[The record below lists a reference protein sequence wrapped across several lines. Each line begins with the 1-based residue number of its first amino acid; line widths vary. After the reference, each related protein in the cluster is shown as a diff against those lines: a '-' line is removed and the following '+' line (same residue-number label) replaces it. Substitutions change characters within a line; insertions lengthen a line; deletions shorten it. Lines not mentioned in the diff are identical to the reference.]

1 MVENT
6 VRSVAVYCGSNFG
19 EGDAYRIAA
28 AELGTL
34 LGRDG
39 ITLIYGGTHK
49 GLMGILADAVLEAGG
64 SAHGMIT
71 ERLHAKG
78 HLHPGLTTSEILP
91 SMRER
96 KARMIEAADAFI
108 ALPGGIGT
116 LEEFLEVWTLN
127 QLGEI
132 TKPLGLYNVEG
143 YYDPFMQFI
152 DSMIARKFLPETHR
166 HSIVVSGVPEDLV
179 EGLRALEPITTAKWM

>member
-1 MVENT
+1 MAHKLI
-6 VRSVAVYCGSNFG
+6 VAPRTSGAA
-19 EGDAYRIAA
+19 GD
-28 AELGTL
+28 
-34 LGRDG
+34 RDG

-49 GLMGILADAVLEAGG
+49 GLMGILADAALEAGG
-64 SAHGMIT
+64 GAHGMIT

-78 HLHPGLTTSEILP
+78 HLHPGLTKVEILP

-116 LEEFLEVWTLN
+116 LEEFMEVWTLN

-132 TKPLGLYNVEG
+132 TKPLGLYNVDG
-143 YYDPFMQFI
+143 YYDPFMKFI
-152 DSMIARKFLPETHR
+152 DSMIDRRFLPEAHR
-166 HSIVVSGVPEDLV
+166 HSIVVSGAPMELIA
-179 EGLRALEPITTAKWM
+179 GLRTLEPISTAKWM